1 MPESRY
7 GCMVLSYQS
16 WSVYGM
22 CPLLKCI
29 YWNKECLFE
38 TCASWDI
45 MLPKVR
51 LVGFIL
57 SSGVLN

>member
-1 MPESRY
+1 
-7 GCMVLSYQS
+7 
-16 WSVYGM
+16 M
-22 CPLLKCI
+22 CALVKCI

-51 LVGFIL
+51 IVGFIL